1 MIKITFRPDDFD
13 VVVDG
18 HADFAEKGNDIVCS
32 AVSTLFYT
40 LGQTLFE
47 SREMLSED
55 VIFEDKDGKGHL
67 KCVPKSEYVGNIA
80 RSFLT
85 IMQGFLLVAGNY
97 PDNVKV
103 FLK

>member
-1 MIKITFRPDDFD
+1 
-13 VVVDG
+13 
-18 HADFAEKGNDIVCS
+18 
-32 AVSTLFYT
+32 
-40 LGQTLFE
+40 
-47 SREMLSED
+47 MLSED

-67 KCVPKSEYVGNIA
+67 KCVPKSEFVGNIA